1 MSNTEEDIKENQSI
15 WRRIVS
21 KRWRWLFGTTAAIMG
36 IVLIVA
42 IIDWAGS
49 AQVAPGSVAQQWNEA
64 IQRLGFEPVYPPI
77 EDIAVGDVLAIIV
90 EDAAQDI
97 NGEPFAGRSIK
108 LEHLDLTQEI
118 EKAYREIY
126 QFPDTAERPQDGK
139 PWPQS
144 PAKESLFKPPVL
156 RGALPLVVF
165 PGFTITRTKRG
176 GVNASGL
183 TNLWQGTFGTTAD
196 STETIEVK
204 IPAAETYGVPAL
216 PAELRLMAFCTDPK
230 TELLCSDAGVRQQ
243 LSIVA
248 GAKIHDLIKDKT
260 SGKEK
265 SRFTVEMAL
274 INRVFLARA
283 IETRIRRDSRRDADL
298 RVDSAAPSPPV
309 PDAKGPSGNPA
320 ATALATSAAKVAP
333 EPGKPVSRGDGASAS
348 IQDTSSSDLV
358 LPPTVL
364 QRPVVIGF
372 KSVRWQTKER
382 GE

>member
-1 MSNTEEDIKENQSI
+1 
-15 WRRIVS
+15 
-21 KRWRWLFGTTAAIMG
+21 
-36 IVLIVA
+36 
-42 IIDWAGS
+42 
-49 AQVAPGSVAQQWNEA
+49 
-64 IQRLGFEPVYPPI
+64 
-77 EDIAVGDVLAIIV
+77 
-90 EDAAQDI
+90 
-97 NGEPFAGRSIK
+97 
-108 LEHLDLTQEI
+108 
-118 EKAYREIY
+118 
-126 QFPDTAERPQDGK
+126 
-139 PWPQS
+139 
-144 PAKESLFKPPVL
+144 
-156 RGALPLVVF
+156 
-165 PGFTITRTKRG
+165 
-176 GVNASGL
+176 
-183 TNLWQGTFGTTAD
+183 
-196 STETIEVK
+196 
-204 IPAAETYGVPAL
+204 L

-248 GAKIHDLIKDKT
+248 GAKIHDLIKDRT

-309 PDAKGPSGNPA
+309 PDAKGPS
-320 ATALATSAAKVAP
+320 